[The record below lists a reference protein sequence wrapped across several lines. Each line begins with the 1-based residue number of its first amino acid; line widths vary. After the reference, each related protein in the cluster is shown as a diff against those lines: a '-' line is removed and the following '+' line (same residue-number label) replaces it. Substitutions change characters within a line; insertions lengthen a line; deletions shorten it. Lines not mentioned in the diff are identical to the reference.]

1 MRGTPAK
8 IGGGGEGE
16 LPSFPVV
23 AATRCLGKTQSL
35 ENYMLWCLRL
45 LRSVWQ
51 QLLRLLGPLQL
62 PGELL

>member
-16 LPSFPVV
+16 LPSSPVV

-35 ENYMLWCLRL
+35 HALVSQAAEVGVAATAEIAGFFAA
-45 LRSVWQ
+45 S
-51 QLLRLLGPLQL
+51 G
-62 PGELL
+62 